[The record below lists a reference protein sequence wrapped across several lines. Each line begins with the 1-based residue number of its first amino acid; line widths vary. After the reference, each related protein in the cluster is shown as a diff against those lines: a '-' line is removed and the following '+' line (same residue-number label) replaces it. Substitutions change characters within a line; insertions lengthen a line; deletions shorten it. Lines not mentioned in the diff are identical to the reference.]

1 MAGILLESWLLL
13 PSGALL
19 IGATL
24 ALVCVILLWRNS
36 RGMLVSLII
45 LWLLLGAWRYAIV
58 SPTADP
64 QAISASIGTGKVD
77 LRGTVADEPK
87 FSDRSSSLQ
96 IAVSSISKN
105 GGSSW
110 QDAHGQLEVQI
121 LGGSTNNP
129 YGPNY
134 GDDVELQGKV
144 QPPFPHH
151 SPEVLASMIFPKLSI
166 SGSGG
171 NPILAALFKLRL
183 SLAAII
189 TQSLPQPMAA
199 VLIAILLSMCG
210 FWNCSRAVV
219 VVFWS
224 TQLST
229 PSRKAAF
236 NEWIF
241 PMAFLSDPSR
251 SWQPIFAIK
260 AC

>member
-1 MAGILLESWLLL
+1 LIKHIKFLPELHGLILVVVAVAWMAGILLESWLSL

-19 IGATL
+19 IGATM
-24 ALVCVILLWRNS
+24 ALVCVILLWRNN
-36 RGMLVSLII
+36 RGMLVSLIL

-58 SPTADP
+58 SPAADP
-64 QAISASIGTGKVD
+64 RAITTFIGTGKVD
-77 LRGTVADEPK
+77 LRGTLADEPK

-96 IAVSSISKN
+96 VAVNSISTN

-121 LGGSTNNP
+121 SGGATNNL

-151 SPEVLASMIFPKLSI
+151 SPEVLASMIFPQLSLI
-166 SGSGG
+166 GSGG
-171 NPILAALFKLRL
+171 NPFLAALFKLRL

-199 VLIAILLSMCG
+199 VLIAILLSG
-210 FWNCSRAVV
+210 DHSSSGASR
-219 VVFWS
+219 
-224 TQLST
+224 QL
-229 PSRKAAF
+229 
-236 NEWIF
+236 
-241 PMAFLSDPSR
+241 
-251 SWQPIFAIK
+251 AIK
-260 AC
+260 VPSCFSS